1 VDQVAHQHPEDLPDL
16 EVPVELQHLEVLVAP
31 VAHRA
36 VPAPLLPPRLVLVVV
51 CLANLDP
58 TTNNQ
63 DLVASKVEGNKVVD
77 KGNKVVGKGNKT
89 LEHPSQLQLVLPS
102 HPLLLH

>member
-1 VDQVAHQHPEDLPDL
+1 MAHQHPEDLLDL

-63 DLVASKVEGNKVVD
+63 DLVASKVEGNKVE
-77 KGNKVVGKGNKT
+77 GNKVVGKGNKT